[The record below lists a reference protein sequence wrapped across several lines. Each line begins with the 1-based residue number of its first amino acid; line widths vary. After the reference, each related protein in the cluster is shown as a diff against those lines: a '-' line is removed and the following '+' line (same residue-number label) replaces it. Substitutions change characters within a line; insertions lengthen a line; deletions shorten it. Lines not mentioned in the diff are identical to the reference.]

1 MALQVWLPLNGD
13 LHNQGLDQ
21 IVKNTSNSGAVINN
35 NGKIGKCYSFDGTD
49 DWIQWSINKEN
60 YGNKPLSFCCWFK
73 SDKSKST
80 GCIMDIAADLC
91 LGYNYNSNNV
101 TFYYWRVY
109 GTSSS
114 RSGDSNTTTNSFD
127 ANLWHHIAV
136 VYDNTT
142 NKIYVDG
149 ILQNTWQSKSQ
160 AYWVPLLG
168 ASYNKLSIGKSAGST
183 TWIGGLVNDA
193 RIYDHALSEKEV
205 EEISKG
211 LVLHYQLNQPNQ
223 NLITE
228 ETYSITPWSDAIQA
242 HEIYQGK
249 FAYRVT
255 NNILYSKT
263 GNGANNIFPNITY
276 SENTQYI
283 MSVDWRDDYRTDNK
297 SSSLYLRFHYT
308 DGTYTQIISPA
319 NSKKEWTHAVL
330 VSTAGKTVDKC
341 TTTYGNGGQLYLTN
355 LKLEKGIIETFFN
368 HDSSNIVYD
377 SSGYDNNGQLHEIS
391 VNNNCSKFDIS
402 SKFNGSNSYI
412 KVIDN
417 KWMPQHTRE
426 LTINLWAKAASW
438 PTSGRIFSCTETGG
452 FNTEAGSSGYWR
464 FPIYVC
470 TNEAQTSYAY
480 KYDSK
485 EVQIS
490 ALPINQWTMLTFVYN
505 STGTKTYINGELHHT
520 YTNTSYGIH
529 FNMNARLF
537 LGCEANTASPS
548 SPYFNGEESDFRIYT
563 TALMP
568 AQIKELYET
577 SKIVDGTTLK
587 ARDLEVSA

>member
-35 NGKIGKCYSFDGTD
+35 NGKIGKCYSFDGTN

-127 ANLWHHIAV
+127 ANLWHHVAV

-160 AYWVPLLG
+160 TYWVPLLG

-211 LVLHYQLNQPNQ
+211 LVLHYQLNQPNK
-223 NLITE
+223 NLIIE

-276 SENTQYI
+276 SENTQYT

-319 NSKKEWTHAVL
+319 NSKKEWTHSVL
-330 VSTAGKTVDKC
+330 ISTAGKTVDKC

-355 LKLEKGIIETFFN
+355 LKLEKGIIETSFDY
-368 HDSSNIVYD
+368 DSSNIIYD

-391 VNNNCSKFDIS
+391 VNNNCSKFNIS
-402 SKFNGSNSYI
+402 SKFNGSNSYV

-438 PTSGRIFSCTETGG
+438 PASGRIFSCTETGG

-480 KYDSK
+480 KYDSQ
-485 EVQIS
+485 EIQIS
-490 ALPINQWTMLTFVYN
+490 ALSTNQWTMLTFVYD

-548 SPYFNGEESDFRIYT
+548 SPYFNGEESDFRIYA
-563 TALMP
+563 TALTP

-577 SKIVDGTTLK
+577 SKIINGTTVK